1 MDIFKVDMG
10 YPGIEIKV
18 ELIVLSEYLSQME
31 AGIKATCDSYIKV
44 EEEKITNEEFHEYQH
59 IYDIAENEIPR
70 IIRLPIIVSIYTLYE
85 NSVIKLLNFAQE
97 KEGKHLSLK
106 DINGKSVTS
115 KFNKYM
121 AHVLNY
127 DFKFD
132 NEFMQSI
139 STINK
144 IRNTIAH
151 TNGNMDSLNKERI
164 NEIKKV
170 EKMKIGVSIYG
181 SQLDV
186 SYDFIN
192 FSMLTSSA
200 AIKELMAY
208 METKYDYN

>member
-31 AGIKATCDSYIKV
+31 TGIKATCDSYLKA
-44 EEEKITNEEFHEYQH
+44 EEAKITDEEFHEYKH
-59 IYDIAENEIPR
+59 IYDIAEDEIPR

-97 KEGKHLSLK
+97 KEGKHLNLK
-106 DINGKSVTS
+106 DINGKSITS

-127 DFKFD
+127 DFEFD
-132 NEFMQSI
+132 NECMQNISI
-139 STINK
+139 INK
-144 IRNTIAH
+144 IRNNIAH
-151 TNGNMDSLNKERI
+151 TNGNMDSISKDKV
-164 NEIKKV
+164 NEIKLV
-170 EKMKIGVSIYG
+170 EKMKTGVTISG
-181 SQLDV
+181 NQLDV

-192 FSMLTSSA
+192 FSMLSSST
-200 AIKELMAY
+200 AINKLMAY